1 MTKARTQRSRF
12 GFFDLAFTILLAL
25 FFLVSVF
32 TCGSFQS
39 TRSSSLVKNDEES
52 FAVFEVTA
60 PSTAKVKSVFLH
72 IGSIYAEEGKPLT
85 IAVKRSASKT
95 TKPSIPFGPSS
106 ETEQQKSVLRT
117 GENGNFSPFQWVE
130 ISSDSVKTVGL
141 ISVTGDLPFELNE
154 IVCLDENGKTVELTV
169 NAKYTKNYGN
179 PLRTLSGAVDAPE
192 SYTGK
197 TSARYVFTA
206 EEGRMMEAIANMRLH
221 KTYENG
227 LVYYANS
234 GAGALATALC
244 LPAIA
249 VFGPSVGAL
258 RITAV
263 LFTTAALALA
273 YLFAKLL
280 FKNDKS
286 AFIALLCLI
295 LTSLPFTAGKVS
307 VPQAAV
313 FFALAG
319 AAYFMLKFFSRG
331 VSSDK
336 PVKDGL
342 SVLYSGLFSAFALAI
357 DLKSFFPVLGV
368 LVLFAFGL
376 KRQKAAHT
384 LALEKISEEDVE
396 ERERENAVYRYKNKL
411 TAGFALL
418 SFAVGT
424 FALTLLGGVLGY
436 NSFVRAYDDPASP
449 KLGFLSLLLQGF
461 SSSVGFSVPFKRIL
475 PFGNSPLYENGNV
488 LFSAFFNP
496 VLLIVSLVACA
507 FSVVCAILSLVKKDG
522 TKTGKRLR
530 RLTLVLLTVT
540 VASLLQ
546 ATLAKEADLTA
557 VLPFAFALTAFI
569 PLAHGILCKKEGV
582 LKKAADI
589 ALYAV
594 VALSA
599 VFFLLSL
606 PQIFGWNVQFLVLVR

>member
-1 MTKARTQRSRF
+1 MTNAHSQRKRF
-12 GFFDLAFTILLAL
+12 GFFDLAFTVLLVL
-25 FFLVSVF
+25 FFFLSVF

-39 TRSSSLVKNDEES
+39 TRSSALVKSDEDS
-52 FAVFEVTA
+52 LAVFEVTA

-72 IGSIYAEEGKPLT
+72 IGSIYAEEGTPLK
-85 IAVKRSASKT
+85 IVVKRSASKT
-95 TKPSIPFGPSS
+95 SKPAITFGPTS
-106 ETEQQKSVLRT
+106 EDEQQKAVLRT
-117 GENGNFSPFQWVE
+117 GENGNFSPYQWVE
-130 ISSDSVKTVGL
+130 IPSDAEKTVGL
-141 ISVTGDLPFELNE
+141 ISVGGDIPFELNE
-154 IVCLDENGKTVELTV
+154 LVCVDENGKTVELAV

-179 PLRTLSGAVDAPE
+179 PLRTLGGAVDAPE

-197 TSARYVFTA
+197 TSAKYVFTA
-206 EEGRMMEAIANMRLH
+206 EEGRMMEAVANMRLQ
-221 KTYENG
+221 KTYEDG
-227 LVYYANS
+227 LIYHANT
-234 GAGALATALC
+234 GASALATALC

-249 VFGPSVGAL
+249 LFGPSVGAL
-258 RITAV
+258 RITSV

-273 YLFAKLL
+273 YLFARLL

-286 AFIALLCLI
+286 AFIALLCLL
-295 LTSLPFTAGKVS
+295 LTTLPFTAGKTG

-319 AAYFMLKFFSRG
+319 AAYFMLKFFSFG
-331 VSSDK
+331 ISSDK

-342 SVLYSGLFSAFALAI
+342 AVLYSGLFSALALAV

-376 KRQKAAHT
+376 KRQKTAHA
-384 LALEKISEEDVE
+384 LALEKIAEENGE
-396 ERERENAVYRYKNKL
+396 ARERENAVYRYKNKL

-424 FALTLLGGVLGY
+424 FALILLGGVLGY
-436 NSFVRAYDDPASP
+436 NSFIRVYDDPANP
-449 KLGFLSLLLQGF
+449 KLGFIPLLLQGL

-475 PFGNSPLYENGNV
+475 PFGNTPLYENGNV

-496 VLLIVSLVACA
+496 VLLTVSLIACV
-507 FSVVCAILSLVKKDG
+507 FSFVCAILSLVKKDG
-522 TKTGKRLR
+522 TKDGKRIR
-530 RLTLVLLTVT
+530 RLTVILLTAT
-540 VASLLQ
+540 LASLLQ
-546 ATLAKEADLTA
+546 ATFAERADLTS

-569 PLAHGILCKKEGV
+569 PLAHEILCKKDGRV
-582 LKKAADI
+582 KTAADI

-599 VFFLLSL
+599 VFFLLTL
-606 PQIFGWNVQFLVLVR
+606 PQIFGWNVKFLVLIR